1 MIFMSTAL
9 GYVSI
14 LLNKLESVAF
24 FIGTNDATKQIFFV
38 HMSLM
43 YNPQILFQIS
53 TIIKE

>member
-24 FIGTNDATKQIFFV
+24 FIGTNDDTKQIFFV

-43 YNPQILFQIS
+43 YNPQIVFQIS

>member
-43 YNPQILFQIS
+43 YNPQIVFQIS